1 MGQAKNLIRQLL
13 QDDPLKRPGVVKI
26 LQDDFIT
33 QGYMPSR
40 LPTSC
45 LTMAPRFDTKLQQIK
60 RGPLQEI
67 NKEIATSGPQGSA
80 IKKAPSVQ
88 STDIYAQCEVLLQD
102 LHKQLAQVIA
112 TNPSGKLPC
121 SEDELEDPKSSP
133 MIWVSKWV
141 DYSDKYGFGYA
152 LSDESIGVV
161 FNDLTKLL
169 LLSDG
174 SNIHYIDFESKEH
187 YYSLKNYPNAIE
199 KKVKLLNYFMNYMKE
214 HLLKAGANMELK
226 ERDELSRIPALKT
239 WFRTSRAVVMH
250 LTNGTLQI
258 NFFKDH
264 TKIILCPLLGAVTY
278 IDETRKNRTYRF
290 DLLKSN
296 GCSEELASRIT
307 YAFDKVETMLSNK
320 SGTGGRVMSTRSN
333 R

>member
-1 MGQAKNLIRQLL
+1 M
-13 QDDPLKRPGVVKI
+13 
-26 LQDDFIT
+26 T
-33 QGYMPSR
+33 QMNR
-40 LPTSC
+40 
-45 LTMAPRFDTKLQQIK
+45 

-67 NKEIATSGPQGSA
+67 NKDPPMQVPITGA
-80 IKKAPSVQ
+80 IKKTPSV
-88 STDIYAQCEVLLQD
+88 SAEIANQCDGLLQE
-102 LHKQLAQVIA
+102 LHKQLASVIA
-112 TNPSGKLPC
+112 KNPASKVPIM
-121 SEDELEDPKSSP
+121 EDEAEDPKLSP
-133 MIWVSKWV
+133 MYWVSKWV

-152 LSDESIGVV
+152 LCDESIGVV

-174 SNIHYIDFESKEH
+174 SNIHYIDYASKEH
-187 YYSLKNYPNAIE
+187 YYSLREYPNSIE

-264 TKIILCPLLGAVTY
+264 TKIILCPLMGAVTY
-278 IDETRKNRTYRF
+278 IDDQRNHRTF
-290 DLLKSN
+290 SFELIEKH
-296 GCSEELASRIT
+296 GCSNELATRLQ
-307 YAFDKVETMLSNK
+307 YAFEKVETMIQSSNK
-320 SGTGGRVMSTRSN
+320 SSAQHTNQNIGPLSQRTSSN
-333 R
+333 AAHPNNGVPPVQQHKVSSSSKY